1 MTLHLLKSIDN
12 NNNLKLVDLET
23 SGDYEPFVVSQIK
36 ILIINNLLIPISND
50 NLDQVLT
57 NEYLISFYKD
67 KIIQFISIFND
78 KYDLKTYKYILDV
91 VSYAII
97 YHRIILASR
106 RISIKDKEFGKVQKH
121 LGIIHF
127 KAEYILY
134 DKIIGKPDMKNK
146 EKYNKDILNAIRV
159 LLNSLDVDYNKIEK
173 IITDQFK

>member
-1 MTLHLLKSIDN
+1 MTLHLLKNFDN
-12 NNNLKLVDLET
+12 NNNIRLIDTGT
-23 SGDYEPFVVSQIK
+23 SDNYEPFFISQIK

-50 NLDQVLT
+50 NLDQVLA
-57 NEYLISFYKD
+57 NEYIISFYKD
-67 KIIQFISIFND
+67 KISQFISIYND

-134 DKIIGKPDMKNK
+134 DKIIGKPNFKNG
-146 EKYNKDILNAIRV
+146 EKYNKVILNNIRL
-159 LLNSLDVDYNKIEK
+159 LLNSLDIDYNKIEK
-173 IITDQFK
+173 IISEKYK